1 MDYISWKKISEAF
14 RICGKSIDLNRK
26 EIKKLSHNLSQI
38 GVILGIV
45 IFNEVRLK
53 QRITNLENKVGLA
66 KCP

>member
-14 RICGKSIDLNRK
+14 RICGKGIDLNRK

-45 IFNEVRLK
+45 IFNEICLK
-53 QRITNLENKVGLA
+53 QRIANLEKKVGLA